1 MILRAADKILRVVED
16 GLAGLL
22 LFAVLVIVTWELT
35 LRGVFDG
42 SHLWTDELSRVLLI
56 ALVYVATIGLTRDGA
71 HVSVEIVPT
80 AVGPRARAA
89 LKRLSDVLCLVFSL
103 AATWLGIGYV
113 EETRTFGISFAH
125 SNLPF
130 DIWVAQLIVP
140 VAFGLISLRLA
151 LRLCGVRPVA
161 VTPVAEG

>member
-1 MILRAADKILRVVED
+1 MVED

-22 LFAVLVIVTWELT
+22 LLAVLVIVTWELT
-35 LRGVFDG
+35 LRGFFGG

-71 HVSVEIVPT
+71 HVSVEIVPS

-89 LKRLSDVLCLVFSL
+89 LERVADALCLAFAL

-113 EETRTFGISFAH
+113 QETRAFGISFAH

-130 DIWVAQLIVP
+130 DIWVAQLVVP
-140 VAFGLISLRLA
+140 VAFGLISLRLL
-151 LRLCGVRPVA
+151 LRLCGVRPA
-161 VTPVAEG
+161 TPVHVSEG